1 MMYPPVFEVLAAS
14 AGVAAHVDE
23 RIYPHGYAPQRVTAP
38 YITWDV
44 MGGAA
49 ENTLSAVPE
58 IDSVVVRVRV
68 WSDDAQGIYAI
79 GQSVRDCLEPEA
91 HMEDV
96 PMTGRDAE
104 TLRAWLAMT
113 FRFWTARFD
122 ATSSSS

>member
-1 MMYPPVFEVLAAS
+1 MYPPVFALLS
-14 AGVAAHVDE
+14 ADSAVAAHVDT
-23 RIYPHGYAPQRVTAP
+23 RIYPHARAPQRATTP
-38 YITWDV
+38 YITWHV

-49 ENTLSAVPE
+49 ENTLSAVPD
-58 IDSVVVRVRV
+58 IDSVVVRVSV
-68 WSDDAQGIYAI
+68 WSDDAQDIYAI
-79 GQSVRDCLEPEA
+79 GQAVRDCLELDA